1 MTCGATFFRD
11 ARNLKSFGCLGSWL
25 RAAPES
31 KRESKLT
38 EEIMADDALL
48 IAAAA
53 LLASALGI
61 DARREATDQE
71 VRAAVSNAE
80 KLRDELA
87 KRRSEQVKMK

>member
-1 MTCGATFFRD
+1 
-11 ARNLKSFGCLGSWL
+11 
-25 RAAPES
+25 
-31 KRESKLT
+31 
-38 EEIMADDALL
+38 MADDALL